1 MKNMAKTDYIA
12 PSELPLNADGS
23 VYHLRL
29 QPEQLADRI
38 ILVGDPGR
46 VPEVSRHFDEVEF
59 KVQNRELLTHTGR
72 LNGRRI
78 SVISTGMGT
87 DNIDIVLTELDALVN
102 VDLRERIAKPEQKS
116 LELIRIGTSGSL
128 RHDYPLEGFCA
139 ATHGLGLDGLL
150 NYYAVDESVF
160 DRGLER
166 AIRAHVGWPERLAAP
181 YVVPCSEELM
191 QRIAYDMYQG
201 ITATAPGFFGPQG
214 RVVRLPNTV
223 AMQNDRLASFDDGR
237 HKIANL
243 EMETAALYGL
253 GRSLGHKTL
262 TVCLLIANRADKTF
276 SEDYHPRMKA
286 LIETVLQRFTA

>member
-87 DNIDIVLTELDALVN
+87 DNIDIVLTELDALAN
-102 VDLRERIAKPEQKS
+102 VDLRERVAKPTHKS

-128 RHDYPLEGFCA
+128 RHDYPLGGFCA

-150 NYYAVDESVF
+150 NYYAADESVF

-214 RVVRLPNTV
+214 RVVRLSNTV

>member
-1 MKNMAKTDYIA
+1 MKNVHPADYIA

-46 VPEVSRHFDEVEF
+46 VAEISCHFDKLEVQ
-59 KVQNRELLTHTGR
+59 VQNRELLTHTGW
-72 LNGRRI
+72 LNGCRL
-78 SVISTGMGT
+78 SVVSTGMGA
-87 DNIDIVLTELDALVN
+87 DNIDIVLTELDALAN
-102 VDLRERIAKPEQKS
+102 VDLRRRVAKTEHKS

-166 AIRAHVGWPERLAAP
+166 AIRAHVQWPERLAAP
-181 YVVPCSEELM
+181 YVVPCSDELL
-191 QRIAYDMYQG
+191 QRIGYDMYQG
-201 ITATAPGFFGPQG
+201 VTATAPGFFGPQG
-214 RVVRLPNTV
+214 RQVRLSVTI
-223 AMQNDRLASFDDGR
+223 DRKS
-237 HKIANL
+237 
-243 EMETAALYGL
+243 
-253 GRSLGHKTL
+253 
-262 TVCLLIANRADKTF
+262 V
-276 SEDYHPRMKA
+276 
-286 LIETVLQRFTA
+286 V

>member
-1 MKNMAKTDYIA
+1 MKNVHPADYIA
-12 PSELPLNADGS
+12 LSELPLNADGS

-46 VPEVSRHFDEVEF
+46 VAEISCHFDKLEVR
-59 KVQNRELLTHTGR
+59 VQNRELLTHTGW
-72 LNGRRI
+72 LNGCRL
-78 SVISTGMGT
+78 SVVSTGMGA
-87 DNIDIVLTELDALVN
+87 DNIDIVLTELDALAN
-102 VDLRERIAKPEQKS
+102 VDLRRRVAKTEHKS

-166 AIRAHVGWPERLAAP
+166 AIRAHVQWPERLAAP
-181 YVVPCSEELM
+181 YVVPCSDELL
-191 QRIAYDMYQG
+191 QRIGYDMYQG
-201 ITATAPGFFGPQG
+201 VTATAPGFFGPQG
-214 RVVRLPNTV
+214 RQVRLSVTIPE
-223 AMQNDRLASFDDGR
+223 QNDRLASFDDGR

-253 GRSLGHKTL
+253 GRSLGHKAL

-276 SEDYHPRMKA
+276 SEDYHPRMKE
-286 LIETVLQRFTA
+286 LIETVLERFTL